1 MTCQDVADF
10 LVDYVDGELPALV
23 RQQFEAH
30 LGVCPACVNYLQ
42 QYRDTIRLVAGVS
55 DDMLAE
61 MPEELVRAIVLSARR

>member
-1 MTCQDVADF
+1 MTCQDFADF
-10 LVDYVDGELPALV
+10 LVDYVDGELPVLV

-30 LGVCPACVNYLQ
+30 LGECPACVNYLQ

-61 MPEELVRAIVLSARR
+61 MPDDLVRAIMLAARH

>member
-10 LVDYVDGELPALV
+10 LVDYVDGDLPAPV

-30 LGVCPACVNYLQ
+30 LGVCPACVSYLQ

-55 DDMLAE
+55 DDLLAA
-61 MPEELVRAIVLSARR
+61 MPEDLVRAIVLSARR

>member
-10 LVDYVDGELPALV
+10 LVDYVDGELPAPV

-30 LGVCPACVNYLQ
+30 LGVCPACVTYLR

-61 MPEELVRAIVLSARR
+61 MPEDLVRAIVRSKPR